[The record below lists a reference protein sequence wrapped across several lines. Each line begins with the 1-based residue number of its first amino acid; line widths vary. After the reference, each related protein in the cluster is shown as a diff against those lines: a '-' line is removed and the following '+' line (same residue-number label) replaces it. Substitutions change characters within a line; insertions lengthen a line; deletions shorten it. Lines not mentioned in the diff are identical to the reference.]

1 MPNAHWRVVNPG
13 APRRVIV
20 TKELPGRRW
29 TEILAAAGCRI
40 EICTDTA
47 VLPVE
52 AIVEAIGQRCDGA
65 IGQLTEPWGETLFS
79 ALAAAG
85 GRAYSNYAVGFNNI
99 DLAAAT
105 AHGIPVGNTP
115 GVLTETTA
123 EMAVALTF
131 AAARRT
137 GEAERFLR
145 AGRYHGWLPDLFLGE
160 LLWRKTV
167 GIVGAGR
174 IGAAYAR
181 MMMEGHKTDIL
192 YYDLHPNAELEA
204 FAAAYAQFLETRG
217 EPPVVCRRAGTVAE
231 LLAASDVV
239 SLHTLLD
246 ESTRH
251 LIDRER
257 LALMKKKRHPDQHQP
272 GAGGRR
278 GRPGGPLP
286 APSGLSRR
294 SGCLRKRARPGRRS
308 GRAGKR
314 GDRAPHRLDHP
325 LDPRGDGG
333 PGGGQRSRLAD
344 RPPGVEPAGH
354 RPLPRRRSARGRAE
368 RAQRRS
374 AGARSV
380 RRTKAAITAPG
391 ALTSADTD
399 RHPRG
404 RSVRPPAATVAGGS
418 SWRDPGGGGGC
429 GA

>member
-1 MPNAHWRVVNPG
+1 MPNAPWRVVNPD

-65 IGQLTEPWGETLFS
+65 IGQLTEPWGERLFG

-105 AHGIPVGNTP
+105 ARRIPVGNTP

-181 MMMEGHKTDIL
+181 MMMEGHKANIL
-192 YYDLHPNAELEA
+192 YYDLHPNADLED
-204 FAAAYAQFLETRG
+204 FAAAYARFLEARG
-217 EPPVVCRRAGTVAE
+217 DAPVTCRRVENVAE

-257 LALMKKKRHPDQHQP
+257 LALMKENAILINTSRGPVIDEAALVDP
-272 GAGGRR
+272 CRR
-278 GRPGGPLP
+278 RPGF
-286 APSGLSRR
+286 
-294 SGCLRKRARPGRRS
+294 
-308 GRAGKR
+308 RAGLDVFEKEPDLAE
-314 GDRAPHRLDHP
+314 GLAELENVVIVPHIASATGWTRE
-325 LDPRGDGG
+325 GMAT
-333 PGGGQRSRLAD
+333 LAAANVAALLED
-344 RPPGVEPAGH
+344 RPVWN
-354 RPLPRRRSARGRAE
+354 RPEIASFLG
-368 RAQRRS
+368 
-374 AGARSV
+374 
-380 RRTKAAITAPG
+380 
-391 ALTSADTD
+391 DD
-399 RHPRG
+399 
-404 RSVRPPAATVAGGS
+404 PPAAAPSVLNAEALGLD
-418 SWRDPGGGGGC
+418 RY
-429 GA
+429 AE